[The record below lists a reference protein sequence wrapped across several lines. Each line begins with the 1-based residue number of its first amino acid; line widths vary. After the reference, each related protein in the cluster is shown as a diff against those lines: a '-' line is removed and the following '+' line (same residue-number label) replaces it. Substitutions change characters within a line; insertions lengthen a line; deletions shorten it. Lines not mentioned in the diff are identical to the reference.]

1 MIRYIINRVGQGVIV
16 LFLVATVVFVIS
28 RLSGNPVN
36 QMLPD
41 NATDEMRT
49 ALTEQLGLDQ
59 PILVQFWVFIS
70 NAVQGDFGMS
80 HRFRMPAMELVLSRL
95 GDTLE
100 LAGAG
105 MLIAIVVGIA
115 IGVISALRQQK
126 FIDHLLGLIITAMQ
140 SVPSFWIG
148 ILLILVVGVSFRLLP
163 FTGNNGIESLI
174 LPAITL
180 SIVPTVA
187 IARVTRTSV
196 IDTLSKDYI
205 VTARAK
211 GLRGGTIVM
220 HHVLRNSFIPVLTI
234 GGIMFAEAIGG
245 AVITEQL
252 FAWPG
257 IGSLAVEAIN
267 VRDYSVLQAVT
278 IVIAFFVVVVS
289 IIVDL
294 FYRVVDPRVKLDGST
309 AA

>member
-1 MIRYIINRVGQGVIV
+1 M
-16 LFLVATVVFVIS
+16 LWLVATIVFFIS

-36 QMLPD
+36 QMLPE
-41 NATDEMRT
+41 NATDEQRA
-49 ALTEQLGLDQ
+49 ALTRQLGLDESM
-59 PILVQFWVFIS
+59 IVQYWVFLK

-80 HRFRMPAMELVLSRL
+80 HRFRMPAMELVFSRL
-95 GDTLE
+95 GDTLL
-100 LAGAG
+100 LALTG
-105 MLIAIVVGIA
+105 MLIALVVGII

-126 FIDHLLGLIITAMQ
+126 LIDHLLGLAITAMQ

-148 ILLILVVGVSFRLLP
+148 ILLILVFGVTLRWLP
-163 FTGNNGIESLI
+163 FTGNLGPESII

-205 VTARAK
+205 ITARSK
-211 GLRGGTIVM
+211 GLRAGTVVYKHVM
-220 HHVLRNSFIPVLTI
+220 RNSFIPVLTI
-234 GGIMFAEAIGG
+234 TGLMFSEAIGG

-257 IGSLAVEAIN
+257 IGALAVEAIN
-267 VRDYSVLQAVT
+267 VRDYAVLQAVT
-278 IVIAFFVVVVS
+278 IVVAFFVVVVS
-289 IIVDL
+289 LLVDL
-294 FYRVVDPRVKLDGST
+294 FYRIVDPRVKLDGS
-309 AA
+309 AAA